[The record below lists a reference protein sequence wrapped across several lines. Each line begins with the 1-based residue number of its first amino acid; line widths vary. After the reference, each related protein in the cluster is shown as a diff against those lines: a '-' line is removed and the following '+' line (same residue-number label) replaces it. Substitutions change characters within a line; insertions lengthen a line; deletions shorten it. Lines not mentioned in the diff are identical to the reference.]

1 MIDYLLEGRVLKPRR
16 LLLLFMACLAFGT
29 GMARGRTGVSIP
41 GVSKG
46 MPYAEARAKLLSMG
60 YVPYQPKGPHLM
72 MGPPCEGRE
81 EICRAYPE
89 TAACAGT
96 GRGQCAFLFIRKL
109 EFVEVTTVNEGL
121 ATLRVNGIDRLTRKE
136 ADTDY

>member
-29 GMARGRTGVSIP
+29 GLARGRTGVSIP

-72 MGPPCEGRE
+72 TGPPCEDRE

-96 GRGQCAFLFIRKL
+96 GRAQCAFLFIREM
-109 EFVEVTTVNEGL
+109 EFVEVETVNESL
-121 ATLRVNGIDRLTRKE
+121 AALQVDKVSRVTRKE
-136 ADTDY
+136 ADADY